1 MICLNKEEL
10 LKNIDLNELKQYM
23 LYNLKTS
30 NNGTNSKNLTF
41 INNIVESTNSLENN
55 IETNNSNANSNANA
69 NVNANVNK
77 ANNFKKQNIVVNV
90 GVPRSRVQ
98 INYTKKYSKYNEPF
112 KINNH
117 KNFADKLFWI
127 FYKIINNFSDVD
139 LEHINSF
146 KIMKE
151 FKINSV
157 EKLKSQKNILKD
169 FKIQKGL
176 VEDDLTNN
184 EKISFKTFH
193 ALCVLYLINVVLIR
207 DNNTYCVLCTN
218 SDEKVINLQN
228 YKVIKISNVKL
239 SAQFNNFDIE
249 LVTNSFTETE
259 LQTILKS
266 YYSIENIEKPL
277 KAFSNYKLDDLVNIA
292 EKLNINIYD
301 EHSKK
306 KKKQELYENILQKL
320 I

>member
-30 NNGTNSKNLTF
+30 NNNGTNSKNLTF
-41 INNIVESTNSLENN
+41 INNIVESANSLENNN
-55 IETNNSNANSNANA
+55 IETNNSNS
-69 NVNANVNK
+69 NVNCNVNK
-77 ANNFKKQNIVVNV
+77 PNNFKKQNIVVHV

-127 FYKIINNFSDVD
+127 FYKIINNLSDVD

-193 ALCVLYLINVVLIR
+193 ALCVLYLINVLLIR

-249 LVTNSFTETE
+249 LVSNSFTETE
-259 LQTILKS
+259 LQNILKS
-266 YYSIENIEKPL
+266 YYVIENIEKPL

-301 EHSKK
+301 EHTKK

>member
-1 MICLNKEEL
+1 MLCLNKEEL
-10 LKNIDLNELKQYM
+10 LKNVDLEQFKQYM
-23 LYNLKTS
+23 LYNLKTNNNNTS
-30 NNGTNSKNLTF
+30 NNLSFVKSSNTIGS
-41 INNIVESTNSLENN
+41 NIITP
-55 IETNNSNANSNANA
+55 NNSR
-69 NVNANVNK
+69 
-77 ANNFKKQNIVVNV
+77 KQNIIVNS

-98 INYTKKYSKYNEPF
+98 INYSKKYSKYNEPF

-127 FYKIINNFSDVD
+127 FYKIINKLNDID

-157 EKLKSQKNILKD
+157 EKLKNQKNILKD

-193 ALCVLYLINVVLIR
+193 ALCVLYLVNVLLIR

-218 SDEKVINLQN
+218 NDEKVINLQN
-228 YKVIKISNVKL
+228 YKLLKISNVKL
-239 SAQFNNFDIE
+239 SAEFNNFDIE
-249 LVTNSFTETE
+249 LVDSFTEEE
-259 LQTILKS
+259 LQKILNS
-266 YYSIENIEKPL
+266 YYVIENIEKPL
-277 KAFSNYKLDDLVNIA
+277 KAFSNYKLDELVSIA
-292 EKLNINIYD
+292 QKLNINIYD
-301 EHSKK
+301 EHAKK

>member
-1 MICLNKEEL
+1 MLCLNKEEL
-10 LKNIDLNELKQYM
+10 LKNVDLDELKQYM
-23 LYNLKTS
+23 LYTLKT
-30 NNGTNSKNLTF
+30 NNNSLTSKNLTF
-41 INNIVESTNSLENN
+41 IESNESNKSIENN
-55 IETNNSNANSNANA
+55 SSS
-69 NVNANVNK
+69 K
-77 ANNFKKQNIVVNV
+77 PNNFIKQNIVINS
-90 GVPRSRVQ
+90 GVPRNRVQ
-98 INYTKKYSKYNEPF
+98 INYTKKLSKYNEPF

-127 FYKIINNFSDVD
+127 FYKIVNNLNDAD

-157 EKLKSQKNILKD
+157 EKLKNQKNILKD

-184 EKISFKTFH
+184 EKISFKTFY
-193 ALCVLYLINVVLIR
+193 ALCVLYLVNVILIR

-218 SDEKVINLQN
+218 NDEKVINLQN
-228 YKVIKISNVKL
+228 YKLLKLSNVKM
-239 SAQFNNFDIE
+239 SSEFNNFDIE
-249 LVTNSFTETE
+249 LANNSITEEE

-266 YYSIENIEKPL
+266 YYVIENIEKPL
-277 KAFSNYKLDDLVNIA
+277 KAFSSYKLDELVYIA
-292 EKLNINIYD
+292 EKLSINIYD
-301 EHSKK
+301 ENTKK
-306 KKKQELYENILQKL
+306 KKKQQLYENIIQKL

>member
-30 NNGTNSKNLTF
+30 NNNGTNSKNLTF
-41 INNIVESTNSLENN
+41 INNIVESANSLENNN
-55 IETNNSNANSNANA
+55 IETNNSNS
-69 NVNANVNK
+69 NVNCNVNK
-77 ANNFKKQNIVVNV
+77 PNNFKKQNIVVHV

-127 FYKIINNFSDVD
+127 FYKIINNLSDVD

-193 ALCVLYLINVVLIR
+193 ALCVLYLINVLLIR

-249 LVTNSFTETE
+249 LVSNSFTETE
-259 LQTILKS
+259 LQNILKS
-266 YYSIENIEKPL
+266 YYVIENIEKPL
-277 KAFSNYKLDDLVNIA
+277 KAFTNYKLDDLVNIA

-301 EHSKK
+301 EHTKK

>member
-1 MICLNKEEL
+1 MLCLNKEEL
-10 LKNIDLNELKQYM
+10 LINIDLIELKHYM
-23 LYNLKTS
+23 LYSLKT
-30 NNGTNSKNLTF
+30 NNNSSSKNLTF
-41 INNIVESTNSLENN
+41 VESN
-55 IETNNSNANSNANA
+55 IQHESNNSNSNSNSNSSS
-69 NVNANVNK
+69 NK
-77 ANNFKKQNIVVNV
+77 FNNLRKQNIIVTP

-98 INYTKKYSKYNEPF
+98 INYTKKLSKYNEPF

-117 KNFADKLFWI
+117 KNFADKLFWM
-127 FYKIINNFSDVD
+127 FYKIINNFSDID

-193 ALCVLYLINVVLIR
+193 ALCVLYLVNVILIR
-207 DNNTYCVLCTN
+207 DNNTYCILCTN
-218 SDEKVINLQN
+218 NDEKVINLEN
-228 YKVIKISNVKL
+228 YKLLKISNVKM
-239 SAQFNNFDIE
+239 SSEFNNFDIE
-249 LVTNSFTETE
+249 LVNNSITEEE
-259 LQTILKS
+259 LQTILTS
-266 YYSIENIEKPL
+266 YYAIENIEKPL
-277 KAFSNYKLDDLVNIA
+277 KAFSNYKLDDLVSIA
-292 EKLNINIYD
+292 EKLSINVYD
-301 EHSKK
+301 EATKK
-306 KKKQELYENILQKL
+306 KKKQELYENIIQKL

>member
-1 MICLNKEEL
+1 MLCLNKEEL
-10 LKNIDLNELKQYM
+10 LKNVDLNELTQYM
-23 LYNLKTS
+23 LYNLKT
-30 NNGTNSKNLTF
+30 TNSTSSKNLTF
-41 INNIVESTNSLENN
+41 INNNSYLESNVSLGSNVSLES
-55 IETNNSNANSNANA
+55 NNSNCNF
-69 NVNANVNK
+69 NK
-77 ANNFKKQNIVVNV
+77 PNNLKKQNIIVNV

-127 FYKIINNFSDVD
+127 FYKIVNNLNDTD

-157 EKLKSQKNILKD
+157 EKLKNQKNILKD

-193 ALCVLYLINVVLIR
+193 ALCVLYLVNVLLIR

-218 SDEKVINLQN
+218 NDEKVINLQN
-228 YKVIKISNVKL
+228 YKLIKISNVKL
-239 SAQFNNFDIE
+239 SAGFNNFDIE
-249 LVTNSFTETE
+249 LVNNSFTEQE
-259 LQTILKS
+259 LQNILKS
-266 YYSIENIEKPL
+266 YYVIENIEKPL

-301 EHSKK
+301 EHTKK